1 MKILFSKLK
10 SVLTITAILFLTAG
24 TLCAQS
30 PDLEILFKKLKKVGA
45 VDAPALEAKILLEWS
60 KSGSAAIDYLLTR
73 AKVAINAQDYKV
85 ALQHLNALTDHA
97 PEFAEGWNLTAVV
110 LYQLGEAGPALAAI
124 EQALALESRHFKALE
139 GLMFILEDAGLFVKA
154 FEVFQMIEAIHP
166 HAEILSTVRD
176 RLDAKTQGQ
185 AL

>member
-1 MKILFSKLK
+1 MKILFSKFK
-10 SVLTITAILFLTAG
+10 SVLTTTAILFVTAG

-30 PDLEILFKKLKKVGA
+30 PDLKALFKKLKTVGA

-73 AKVAINAQDYKV
+73 AKIAIDAQDYRL

-97 PEFAEGWNLTAVV
+97 PEFAEGWNLSAVV
-110 LYQLGEAGPALAAI
+110 LYQLGKAGPALAAI
-124 EQALALESRHFKALE
+124 ERALILEPRHFRALE
-139 GLMFILEDAGLFVKA
+139 GLMFILEDAGLFVEA

-176 RLDAKTQGQ
+176 RLDTKTQGQ

>member
-1 MKILFSKLK
+1 MKILFSKFK

-30 PDLEILFKKLKKVGA
+30 PDLEILFKKLKKVEA

-60 KSGSAAIDYLLTR
+60 KSGSAAIDCLLAR
-73 AKVAINAQDYKV
+73 ARLAIDAQDYRV

-97 PEFAEGWNLTAVV
+97 PEFAEGWSLSAVA
-110 LYQLGEAGPALAAI
+110 LYKVGKTGPALTAI
-124 EQALALESRHFKALE
+124 GHTLALEPRHFRALE
-139 GLMFILEDAGLFVKA
+139 GLMFILEDAGLFVGA
-154 FEVFQMIEAIHP
+154 FEIFQMIEAIHP